1 MSIRVRFAP
10 SPTGFLHVGN
20 VRTAL
25 FNWLLARKLGGQFI
39 LRIEDTDAERS
50 ETRFEDQLMED
61 LHWLGLDWDEGFS
74 VGGEFGP
81 YRQTER
87 FQLYRRHVQ
96 CLLDEGGAYPCFCS
110 PEQLEEDRRVQQE
123 KRASL
128 GYVGRCASLSRD
140 ESDVKLKAG
149 LPATIRLRV
158 RPGSVSFQDE
168 VFGKIE
174 VETSTIGD
182 FILLRSDGS
191 AQYNLACVVDDA
203 LMRITHVIRGEGHL
217 SNTPRQILL
226 YESLGWETPRFA
238 HLSTILGPDGGKLS
252 KRHGA
257 TSIPEFRKEGYLPE
271 ALLNYLSLLG
281 WSPAEGTPEI
291 LSVSEI
297 VKGFELSR
305 VQLNPA
311 VFDKDK
317 LNWVNRSHLKALAPS
332 RVLELARPY
341 LKSSGYIPRRDD
353 ETANSWL
360 ESLAALLVNYIDKL
374 NDIASEASSILSFDP
389 SSALTD
395 PEVTAIIAEPGSL
408 RVIEALERLL
418 AESGPGPLTWESY
431 REIVLQVK
439 QETGVKGKALF
450 HPVRISITGRASG
463 PELDRLVPLLETG
476 AHLETPKP
484 IPGVRERVAEF
495 HHLLNSQ
502 NGHLRD

>member
-25 FNWLLARKLGGQFI
+25 FNWLLARKLGGKFI

-50 ETRFEDQLMED
+50 ETRFEDQLLED
-61 LHWLGLDWDEGFS
+61 LRWLGLEWDEGFS
-74 VGGEFGP
+74 IGGEFGP

-87 FQLYRRHVQ
+87 FQLYREQVHR
-96 CLLDEGGAYPCFCS
+96 LLDEGRAYPCFCS
-110 PEQLEEDRRVQQE
+110 PEQLEQDRKVQQE
-123 KRASL
+123 KQAPL

-140 ESDVKLKAG
+140 EAGAKLAAG

-158 RPGSVSFQDE
+158 RPGCVSFQDE

-203 LMRITHVIRGEGHL
+203 LMKITHVIRGEGHL

-226 YESLGWETPRFA
+226 YEGLGWETPRFA

-291 LSVSEI
+291 LGISEI
-297 VKGFELSR
+297 VQGFELSR

-311 VFDKDK
+311 VFDRDK

-332 RVLELARPY
+332 RILELARPY
-341 LKSSGYIPRRDD
+341 LESAGYLPQGDD
-353 ETANSWL
+353 DTVNSWL
-360 ESLAALLVNYIDKL
+360 ESLAALLINYIDKFS
-374 NDIASEASSILSFDP
+374 DISNQASSVLSFDP
-389 SSALTD
+389 ASALAD
-395 PEVTAIIAEPGSL
+395 PEVTAILADPASL
-408 RVIEALERLL
+408 RVIEVLDRLL
-418 AESGPGPLTWESY
+418 AESVQEPLTWESY

-450 HPVRISITGRASG
+450 HPVRVSITGRASG

-476 AHLETPKP
+476 ASLETPKP
-484 IPGVRERVAEF
+484 IPGVRERVAAF
-495 HHLLNSQ
+495 HQLQKSQ